1 VIEVA
6 KMNIKKTV
14 TNAIMDK
21 RTLIAIFVIAILWR
35 LGISLDGQI
44 ALWES
49 ICSGIA
55 LFIMGWS
62 VFAYIYLMSRELK
75 DWLRLCKIYQWIAFG
90 LMAINTYVIVYY
102 AMRWYRLAGIRGVVE
117 AVVPLDFLYRDI
129 RYIVLVVFYC
139 AIIWLAKYLMEMHR
153 DYLLVVKG
161 EQQV

>member
-1 VIEVA
+1 
-6 KMNIKKTV
+6 MGIKETV
-14 TNAIMDK
+14 SNAVMDK
-21 RTLIAIFVIAILWR
+21 RSLIAVLVIAILWR

-49 ICSGIA
+49 LCSGIA

-75 DWLRLCKIYQWIAFG
+75 GWLRLCKIYQWIAFC

-102 AMRWYRLAGIRGVVE
+102 GMRWYRLAGVKGVVE

-129 RYIVLVVFYC
+129 RYFVLVVFYC
-139 AIIWLAKYLMEMHR
+139 AVIWLTKYLMEMHR

-161 EQQV
+161 EQKV